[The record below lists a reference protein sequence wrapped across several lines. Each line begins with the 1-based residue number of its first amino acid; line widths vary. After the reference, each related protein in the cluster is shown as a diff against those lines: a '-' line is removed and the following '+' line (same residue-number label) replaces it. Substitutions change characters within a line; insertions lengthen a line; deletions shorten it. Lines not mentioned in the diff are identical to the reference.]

1 MKKNEDK
8 TQGEAESAERPSCCT
23 QHGNPQDLATLGPD
37 PPMGSSHMRQN
48 ISFSGIELLWVL
60 SPLSE
65 AS

>member
-8 TQGEAESAERPSCCT
+8 TQGEAESAERLSCCT

-48 ISFSGIELLWVL
+48 ISFSGIEFLWVL